1 MSPRNNQASSGLLRL
16 PQCSPRGRVGF
27 KPTVDFG
34 WRHSPSVL
42 RDVVCVHSRTRLRLP
57 PLGTALTVLAQEHT
71 DYMGVQVEGTLKFAL
86 VVWLKMWCC
95 LVLHYGEE
103 RVLSC
108 GRMRRTDSTS
118 TLTSSLSC
126 FPLSPLIAGIITGT
140 LEWAVQAGHRLSI
153 VRLGHHRSEIG
164 GVWTGEYRR
173 RIRPE
178 GGRTGAALLSLKVSR
193 EASSLK
199 LLREKVGL
207 RPWTRSLG
215 RPFP

>member
-71 DYMGVQVEGTLKFAL
+71 DCVGVKVEGTLKFAL

-95 LVLHYGEE
+95 LILQYGEE

-126 FPLSPLIAGIITGT
+126 FHCLPLLLVSSRVHLSGPFKLDIVFRSSGLGTTGRRSVVCGRAIID
-140 LEWAVQAGHRLSI
+140 EEFAQRA
-153 VRLGHHRSEIG
+153 
-164 GVWTGEYRR
+164 
-173 RIRPE
+173 
-178 GGRTGAALLSLKVSR
+178 AALERL
-193 EASSLK
+193 
-199 LLREKVGL
+199 
-207 RPWTRSLG
+207 
-215 RPFP
+215 F